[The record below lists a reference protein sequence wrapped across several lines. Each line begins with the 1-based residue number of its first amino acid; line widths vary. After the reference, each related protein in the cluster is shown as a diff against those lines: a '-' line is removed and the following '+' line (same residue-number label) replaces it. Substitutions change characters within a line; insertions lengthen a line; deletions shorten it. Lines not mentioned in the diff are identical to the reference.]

1 MNLIGIFGGSFN
13 PIHIGHLIMANEVL
27 IKLNLEKIVFIPA
40 GNPPHKNLINLASTI
55 DRYNMVKLS
64 IEDNK
69 KFEVS
74 DIEIKKQC
82 ITYTYD
88 TLKELK
94 EIYKE
99 SKLYFIIGFDSLKE
113 LDTWKNIDKMNK
125 YCDFVVVDRNSNSEQ
140 IDFLIKEYKQ
150 KYNLSI
156 HYVET
161 PNINI
166 SSTMIRQRVK
176 DNINITYMVDKK
188 VEEYIYNHKLFRR

>member
-1 MNLIGIFGGSFN
+1 MNSIGIFGGSFN
-13 PIHIGHLIMANEVL
+13 PIHLGHLIMANEVL
-27 IKLNLEKIVFIPA
+27 IKLNLDKIIFIPA
-40 GNPPHKNLINLASTI
+40 GNPPHKNSIDLANAI

-69 KFEVS
+69 MFEVS
-74 DIEIKKQC
+74 DLEIKKDC
-82 ITYTYD
+82 ITYTYE

-99 SKLYFIIGFDSLKE
+99 DKLYFIIGFDSLKE
-113 LDTWKNIDKMNK
+113 LDTWKNIDILYR
-125 YCDFVVVDRNSNSEQ
+125 YCDFVVVNRNSNSEQ
-140 IDFLIKEYKQ
+140 IHCLIKEYRI
-150 KYNLSI
+150 KYNLTV

-176 DNINITYMVDKK
+176 DNINIAYLVDKK
-188 VEEYIYNHKLFRR
+188 VENYIYNNKLFRS